1 MAERTRHIYA
11 QRSFRFLVERGKT
24 SAKRLVGETAVFS
37 PSHDP
42 RELPLF
48 PLHRLPTTQND
59 LCGGERPHH
68 IKQAALVT
76 ERERH
81 VTKKKR
87 VERTKLDFRYP
98 IYRSA
103 IGQAS
108 CVVWFTRAVV
118 NWRSRSVA
126 KSALYT
132 RGLWPR
138 GACREF
144 NSPLLRA
151 SRCVRGTRH
160 PSCRG

>member
-11 QRSFRFLVERGKT
+11 QRSFRFLVERDKT

-42 RELPLF
+42 RGLPLF

-59 LCGGERPHH
+59 LCDGERPHH

-87 VERTKLDFRYP
+87 VERTNSTFGAQFTALPLVK
-98 IYRSA
+98 
-103 IGQAS
+103 Q
-108 CVVWFTRAVV
+108 VVLFD
-118 NWRSRSVA
+118 
-126 KSALYT
+126 
-132 RGLWPR
+132 
-138 GACREF
+138 
-144 NSPLLRA
+144 LRA
-151 SRCVRGTRH
+151 QSSTDVLVL
-160 PSCRG
+160 